1 MSILRIKE
9 VLKEKGL
16 TGKELAEKVNVTEAT
31 ISNLVKGDS
40 IPRKELLVQIAEVL
54 DVDIKELFNSTKEP
68 GEQETLY
75 IFKDGS
81 YIPIGTIKI

>member
-16 TGKELAEKVNVTEAT
+16 TGKELAEKIDVSEMT
-31 ISNLVKGDS
+31 ISNIVKGS
-40 IPRKELLVQIAEVL
+40 TFPKPENLLKIAEVL

-81 YIPIGTIKI
+81 YIPIGTINI

>member
-1 MSILRIKE
+1 MKILRLKE

>member
-1 MSILRIKE
+1 MKILRLKE

-31 ISNLVKGDS
+31 ISNLAKGDS
-40 IPRKELLVQIAEVL
+40 IPRKELLIQIAEVL

>member
-1 MSILRIKE
+1 MKILRLKE

-16 TGKELAEKVNVTEAT
+16 TGKELSEKVNVTEAT
-31 ISNLVKGDS
+31 ISNLAKGDS
-40 IPRKELLVQIAEVL
+40 IPRKELLIQIAEVL

>member
-1 MSILRIKE
+1 MKILRLKE

-31 ISNLVKGDS
+31 ISNLAKGDS
-40 IPRKELLVQIAEVL
+40 IPRKELLIQIAEVL

-75 IFKDGS
+75 IFKDDS

>member
-1 MSILRIKE
+1 MKILRLKE

-40 IPRKELLVQIAEVL
+40 IPRKELLIQIAEVL

-68 GEQETLY
+68 GENETLY

>member
-1 MSILRIKE
+1 MKILRLKE

-40 IPRKELLVQIAEVL
+40 IPRKELLIQIAEVL

>member
-1 MSILRIKE
+1 MKILRLKE

-31 ISNLVKGDS
+31 ISNLAKGDS
-40 IPRKELLVQIAEVL
+40 IPRKELLIQIAEVL
-54 DVDIKELFNSTKEP
+54 DVDIKELFNSTKGP

-75 IFKDGS
+75 IFKDDS